1 LFFFFPSQEI
11 DEVKQLE
18 DLKHSL
24 GKFLCV
30 CLYTTAQ
37 LFVYSKHNYCVTRN
51 IGLLVLLYR

>member
-37 LFVYSKHNYCVTRN
+37 LVVYCRHDYCVTCN
-51 IGLLVLLYR
+51 ISLFFFY